1 MGIVTTEAEKK
12 STAKAPEIK
21 ITVHEDRERDS
32 EEDES
37 GSEDDEEY
45 PDKVGR
51 IWNLRNFISQPTN
64 Y

>member
-51 IWNLRNFISQPTN
+51 I
-64 Y
+64 